1 MSKKEV
7 KLQNAIEK
15 YEDLL
20 LQIMQVEA
28 QIKVLQLK
36 NERLRED
43 LEIIICDET
52 GSDYPLFTRYDP
64 LLEL

>member
-1 MSKKEV
+1 M
-7 KLQNAIEK
+7 
-15 YEDLL
+15 
-20 LQIMQVEA
+20 QIMQVEA

-64 LLEL
+64 LLEW